1 MNGKR
6 YSNLGSPQLLGG
18 TVGRLCESARRDVVP
33 AYNDPIE
40 TDGSR
45 NPADV
50 SGVSALHHSN
60 TPSFLLSFCRPW
72 LGVAVWRSRL
82 AAVVLTAAVLWLA
95 FSGRVLA
102 LDNPYY
108 DWDCSYNP
116 TNYDVNNDLVKDW
129 IVRSGGTFDTN
140 QLITDG
146 GRQVWNA
153 NDVLDT
159 RPKRGWTNDLMTAEI
174 ICKALSGS
182 DWSMVFWMPLD
193 YIAYPGDSTSTYSVV
208 YFQLK
213 TNAAT
218 QVLEMR
224 TKAGRYMGVETDY
237 SMGSITT
244 NTLGYIDIRESFDTV
259 NHQVTVTING
269 LQSTTYNYGTVTN
282 TMAGQNDDAMATVV
296 GYSGRVDR
304 VTIRCG
310 GIFRPLITDTNG
322 ATNISVNAAWL
333 NGNLESTGSAA
344 SAVWVFWGTNNADK
358 NPSGWQYTN
367 YFGASM
373 AEGGLTTNVTG
384 LTPSTT
390 YYYQFYAS
398 NTYGDCWAFP
408 IYSFTTMAQPP
419 TISNDGGASNVTTVA
434 AILNGYLSSTGSA
447 VTIVY
452 VLWGT
457 NSNGGAGW
465 GIWSYTNNLGTNPVS
480 LITNYVSALTSAT
493 TYYYEFGAT
502 NSAGM
507 AWASVPT
514 NFTTTSTG
522 LVANLPFI
530 ETFES
535 RFAGQ
540 LATQNQWQASPIA
553 QAQVQTN
560 QVHAGS
566 QAGSLINGTFWHQFS
581 DSTATNVWVDFCMKA
596 PRRNMSSPTIS
607 NKTAAA
613 FYIDNNGNVVAYDNN
628 AWVTF
633 SGAGAFVAPTDDW
646 IRVTANLRYT
656 TKRWSLFACSN
667 IANGLAM
674 TLSTNLQF
682 QASSTNATV
691 NIFRIGATNSLTS
704 GYADDISVVNNA
716 SNGVPLCIDTNGN
729 NMSDR
734 WEMQYFGTMT
744 NTAGAD
750 YDGDGW
756 NNLQE
761 YIAGTD
767 PMNPASYMRIVSCD
781 ISSTNSANISVAV
794 FGGGSSAQSIYAA
807 DSIARTFAIL
817 TASNDIT
824 KVKAAVTN
832 ISDGLTGTNT
842 WIDSNA
848 VNAYSSRFYNVAV
861 TFGGSTFT
869 NNETNTMAMFVQPRT
884 QNQRYLVCLPID
896 YGSAALANLNSTGG
910 QQIGRGLYANSNT
923 NLADYIEYRDT
934 NTGGYVYYRWTTN
947 SSGTPYWWPDGGA
960 AGATADVQITAGKAF
975 WVVRGANSGTFRSN
989 AVFSGKP
996 YTTQA
1001 LTNFYFTT
1009 NNGGYTMF
1017 GWALASNKWCR
1028 NTESGG
1034 RYSTPS
1040 NQLGFEIPGLGGTS
1054 SDTKQTN
1061 KLGDQIWVW
1070 KNNTW
1075 KFYWL
1080 MDNHLATGTNWNHK
1094 WWDDN
1099 SGNFA
1104 NFALEPGMGYF
1115 YWHASNFNNTVIGTN
1130 FYWGPP

>member
-1 MNGKR
+1 MNVNR
-6 YSNLGSPQLLGG
+6 HSNLVRLGG
-18 TVGRLCESARRDVVP
+18 
-33 AYNDPIE
+33 
-40 TDGSR
+40 
-45 NPADV
+45 V
-50 SGVSALHHSN
+50 SVLHHSN
-60 TPSFLLSFCRPW
+60 APSFLLSFR
-72 LGVAVWRSRL
+72 RL
-82 AAVVLTAAVLWLA
+82 SSVVLTAAVLCLA
-95 FSGRVLA
+95 SGRALA

-116 TNYDVNNDLVKDW
+116 TNYDVNNDGVKDW
-129 IVRSGGTFDTN
+129 IVRSGGTFATN

-146 GRQVWNA
+146 GRQVWNVC
-153 NDVLDT
+153 DTLDT
-159 RPKRGWTNDLMTAEI
+159 RPKRAWTNSLMTAEI
-174 ICKALSGS
+174 ICKSLSSGTYS
-182 DWSMVFWMPLD
+182 LWFWMPLN
-193 YIAYPGDSTSTYSVV
+193 YVAYPGDSTSTYSVV
-208 YFQLK
+208 WAEIT
-213 TNAAT
+213 TNGTSQVVAIYT
-218 QVLEMR
+218 QTGTYPGGM
-224 TKAGRYMGVETDY
+224 TDTQI
-237 SMGSITT
+237 GSITDP
-244 NTLGYIDIRESFDTV
+244 TLDYMDIRETFDLSA
-259 NHQVTVTING
+259 HQVTVYVDALTP
-269 LQSTTYNYGTVTN
+269 QTFNYGTVADTPADFN
-282 TMAGQNDDAMATVV
+282 KDAMATVT
-296 GYSGRVDR
+296 GSSGRIDR

-310 GIFRPLITDTNG
+310 ALYRPLIIDTNG

-358 NPSGWQYTN
+358 TAGWQYTN
-367 YFGASM
+367 YFGASV

-408 IYSFTTMAQPP
+408 IASFTTPAQPP
-419 TISNDGGASNVTTVA
+419 VISNDGGASNVTTTA
-434 AILNGYLSSTGSA
+434 AVLDGYLSSTGSA
-447 VTIVY
+447 VTTVY
-452 VLWGT
+452 VFWGT
-457 NSNGGAGW
+457 SDGGQTW
-465 GIWSYTNNLGTNPVS
+465 GSWGHTNNLGTNPVS
-480 LITNYVSALTSAT
+480 LITNSLSALTSST

-507 AWASVPT
+507 AWASPTT
-514 NFTTTSTG
+514 NFMTTSTG
-522 LVANLPFI
+522 VVANLPFI

-535 RFAGQ
+535 RIAGQ
-540 LATQNQWQASPIA
+540 LPTQNQWQASPPG
-553 QAQVQTN
+553 QVQVQTN
-560 QVHAGS
+560 QVHAGA
-566 QAGSLINGTFWHQFS
+566 QAGSVLNATLWHQFS
-581 DSTATNVWVDFCMKA
+581 DPTATNVWVDICMKA
-596 PRRNMSSPTIS
+596 PRRNMTSPTIS
-607 NKTAAA
+607 NMTAAA
-613 FYIDNNGNVVAYDNN
+613 FYVDNNGNLVAYDKN

-633 SGAGAFVAPTDDW
+633 SGAGAFVAPTDNW

-656 TKRWSLFACSN
+656 TGRWSLFACSN
-667 IANGLAM
+667 IANGLSM

-682 QASSTNATV
+682 QTSSTNASV
-691 NIFRIGATNSLTS
+691 NIFRIAATNSLTT

-716 SNGVPLCIDTNGN
+716 SNGVPLCIDTNNN

-734 WEMQYFGTMT
+734 WEMQYFSSMT

-761 YIAGTD
+761 YTAGTD
-767 PMNPASYMRIVSCD
+767 PMNAASYLSIISCD

-807 DSIARTFAIL
+807 DSISRTFAIL
-817 TASNDIT
+817 AASNDIT
-824 KVKAAVTN
+824 KVKTAATN
-832 ISDGLTGTNT
+832 IADGLTGTNI

-848 VNAYSSRFYNVAV
+848 VNTYSSRFYNVAV
-861 TFGGSTFT
+861 TFGGVTFT
-869 NNETNTMAMFVQPRT
+869 NTETNTMAMFVQPRA

-896 YGSAALANLNSTGG
+896 YGSASLANLNSTGG
-910 QQIGRGLYANSNT
+910 QQIGRGLYANPDT
-923 NLADYIEYRDT
+923 NLADYIEYRNT

-975 WVVRGANSGTFRSN
+975 WVVRGANSGTFRTN

-1001 LTNFYFTT
+1001 MSNFYFVT

-1080 MDNHLATGTNWNHK
+1080 MDNHLASGTNWNHK